1 MQKALFSAFFALI
14 FGFNALQAQTIHEQ
28 AYWMRVVARAKLT
41 DKWTWQTEAESRR
54 FMDNN
59 QALQRIV
66 QTHLHL
72 KLGNYTESAL
82 GVFYSDTWPN
92 GIKTPELRVFQE
104 FYRYQSLKKAVRLS
118 HRLRVEERWLHNVSK
133 TELTSGYHFKM
144 RYRYRAQ
151 VDWKINASWSLK
163 LSDELMAHAANFDQN
178 QAYIGLQF
186 TIKKDCFI
194 ELGYLNMVQK
204 RNNTIGYLDRNNL
217 RLTLF
222 KDFDLR

>member
-1 MQKALFSAFFALI
+1 M
-14 FGFNALQAQTIHEQ
+14 
-28 AYWMRVVARAKLT
+28 
-41 DKWTWQTEAESRR
+41 
-54 FMDNN
+54 
-59 QALQRIV
+59 
-66 QTHLHL
+66 
-72 KLGNYTESAL
+72 
-82 GVFYSDTWPN
+82 
-92 GIKTPELRVFQE
+92 
-104 FYRYQSLKKAVRLS
+104 
-118 HRLRVEERWLHNVSK
+118 
-133 TELTSGYHFKM
+133 TSGYHFKM

-163 LSDELMAHAANFDQN
+163 LSDELIAHSTNFDQN

-204 RNNTIGYLDRNNL
+204 RNNSIGYLDRNNL